1 MAKPQIVQKLRHDKL
16 LTQKNFPSFVDTF
29 NYFGDFIENLKG
41 DADVRPDNGCI
52 TVDRSNPDH
61 PVIRLKGSLPSGG
74 GGGQASYTEPWTID
88 FEEDTIYSPMFQI
101 GTFRDE
107 ADTDNISLSSW
118 LSSTTTKHLYCVM
131 DIANLSAE
139 ASLTERNDWN
149 HVSYEVACLSALSVE
164 TGRDDQDQPIIEW
177 TMQLFYKNRYP
188 TAPVWEN
195 FQF

>member
-41 DADVRPDNGCI
+41 DADVRPDTGCI
-52 TVDRSNPDH
+52 TVDRSKPDH

-74 GGGQASYTEPWTID
+74 GGGGTTYAEPWTID
-88 FEEDTIYSPMFQI
+88 FVEDTIYNPMFQI
-101 GTFRDE
+101 GTYRGE
-107 ADTDNISLSSW
+107 ADTDDISLSSW
-118 LSSTTTKHLYCVM
+118 LSSTTTKHLYCVI
-131 DIANLSAE
+131 DIAELSAE
-139 ASLTERNDWN
+139 ASTMERNDWN

-164 TGRDDQDQPIIEW
+164 TGRDENDEPIIEW

-188 TAPVWEN
+188 IAPVWEN

>member
-61 PVIRLKGSLPSGG
+61 PVIRFNGSREGG
-74 GGGQASYTEPWTID
+74 SHQTIYTEPWTID
-88 FEEDTIYSPMFQI
+88 FEEDTIYNPMFQI

-107 ADTDNISLSSW
+107 ADTDDISLSSW

-149 HVSYEVACLSALSVE
+149 HVSFEVACLSAISAEV
-164 TGRDDQDQPIIEW
+164 GRDDQDQPIIEER
-177 TMQLFYKNRYP
+177 MELFYKNRYP
-188 TAPVWEN
+188 IAPVWEN
-195 FQF
+195 FQY

>member
-41 DADVRPDNGCI
+41 DADIHPDTGAI
-52 TVDRSNPDH
+52 VVDKSIPDH
-61 PVIRLKGSLPSGG
+61 PVIRFNGSKEGG
-74 GGGQASYTEPWTID
+74 TRQTIYNEPWTID
-88 FEEDTIYSPMFQI
+88 FKEDTIYSPMFQI

-107 ADTDNISLSSW
+107 ADTDDISLSSW

-149 HVSYEVACLSALSVE
+149 HVSFEVACLSALSVE

>member
-1 MAKPQIVQKLRHDKL
+1 MAKPQTVQKLRHDKL
-16 LTQKNFPSFVDTF
+16 LTKANFPSFVDTF

-41 DADVRPDNGCI
+41 DADVRPDTGCI
-52 TVDRSNPDH
+52 TVDRSKPDH

-74 GGGQASYTEPWTID
+74 GGGGTTYAEPWTID
-88 FEEDTIYSPMFQI
+88 FVEDTIYNPMFQI

-107 ADTDNISLSSW
+107 ADTDDISLSSW

-164 TGRDDQDQPIIEW
+164 TGRDENDEPIIEW

-188 TAPVWEN
+188 IAPVWEN